1 MVQLQRRDPS
11 AEVLAA
17 FLDVPGDDAAFAR
30 SQKLVAATL
39 GFRTFDPQRA
49 ERLFSSTVWSAAACA
64 RSRELMVDC
73 NVASRLGEIDVPTL
87 ILVGRRDFFCPPS
100 QAERMHRGI
109 RGSEMVVFERSGHY
123 PFVEEAEAFRDTVR
137 DWLGRHEAHQR

>member
-1 MVQLQRRDPS
+1 M
-11 AEVLAA
+11 
-17 FLDVPGDDAAFAR
+17 
-30 SQKLVAATL
+30 
-39 GFRTFDPQRA
+39 
-49 ERLFSSTVWSAAACA
+49 
-64 RSRELMVDC
+64 DC